1 MPLDPRI
8 PLMADQIVLPD
19 RLAAQQRRQQVQA
32 NRMAMEAQQATAQRN
47 AMLRSKASLVD
58 FTSPQ
63 QTASFAS
70 LGEGTEPY
78 VENATRVQSMA
89 TAQSAQAHAAA
100 EEERKHRDEGF
111 KLIGQG
117 LLGALADP
125 SDMVLATIHSS
136 LAARDIPADQ
146 LESIIGP
153 IMRLPPGQRTGAIR
167 QFVATNETARQ
178 ALEFVSPKPVEVN
191 LGDRVAFI
199 DANPNSPT
207 YNQEVRSDAV
217 GVNPNQPVQIVQG
230 AAGPYALPRGGEG
243 EATPIVGP
251 DEQPIGRPPTAAQ
264 QTAAAGGQAGGRDAF
279 RARAAEAGLD
289 NVAVTRGAIAAAINQ
304 ATNLSSGFVGSM
316 TERIPGSPAADL
328 DARLNT
334 IRANISFDRLQQM
347 RQNSPTGGALGNVSN
362 REMELLSS
370 TLGSLSLRQSPAQLV
385 ESLQT
390 IDGIMQKLDAAY
402 RADLERFG
410 ADAMGGA
417 GGGQTQGAPRVG
429 TVEGGY
435 RFTGGDPS
443 NPSSWER
450 VR

>member
-89 TAQSAQAHAAA
+89 TAQSAQARAAA

-125 SDMVLATIHSS
+125 SDMGLTTIRSS
-136 LAARDIPADQ
+136 LEAQGIPADQ
-146 LESIIGP
+146 LEPIIGP

-178 ALEFVSPKPVEVN
+178 ALEFVSPKPEEVDF
-191 LGDRVAFI
+191 GGTIAFI
-199 DANPNSPT
+199 DMNPNSPT
-207 YNQEVRSDAV
+207 YRQRVSEGAKTAD
-217 GVNPNQPVQIVQG
+217 PNRPVQIVQG
-230 AAGPYALPRGGEG
+230 ETGAFMLPPGGGAAAPVVDVNG
-243 EATPIVGP
+243 
-251 DEQPIGRPPTAAQ
+251 DPIGLPPTAQ
-264 QTAAAGGQAGGRDAF
+264 QQNAA
-279 RARAAEAGLD
+279 
-289 NVAVTRGAIAAAINQ
+289 
-304 ATNLSSGFVGSM
+304 
-316 TERIPGSPAADL
+316 SPAAAQAQRARSQAAEIMSESARVMQDQLAVLRDENFVRNANTSTAGNLGQFARDL
-328 DARLNT
+328 VPGVRGAALAANPRADTASGVIQGTISTMLGQLRNLYGTSSKAMDA
-334 IRANISFDRLQQM
+334 
-347 RQNSPTGGALGNVSN
+347 V
-362 REMELLSS
+362 REMELALARF
-370 TLGSLSLRQSPAQLV
+370 GSEGMTYEASMEL
-385 ESLQT
+385 
-390 IDGIMQKLDAAY
+390 LDAEMR
-402 RADLERFG
+402 RADRIAQEYV
-410 ADAMGGA
+410 AEMGGA
-417 GGGQTQGAPRVG
+417 GATPAQGGGQYR
-429 TVEGGY
+429 EGEVRY
-435 RFTGGDPS
+435 NSAGDG
-443 NPSSWER
+443 
-450 VR
+450 VRYTNGQWVPL

>member
-70 LGEGTEPY
+70 FGEGTEPY

-89 TAQSAQAHAAA
+89 TAQSAQARAAA

-125 SDMVLATIHSS
+125 SDMGLTTIRSS
-136 LAARDIPADQ
+136 LEAQGIPADQ
-146 LESIIGP
+146 LEPIIGP

-230 AAGPYALPRGGEG
+230 AAGAYALPRGGEG
-243 EATPIVGP
+243 EAVPVTSGGA
-251 DEQPIGRPPTAAQ
+251 PIGLPP
-264 QTAAAGGQAGGRDAF
+264 AAGGQAGGRDAF

-362 REMELLSS
+362 REMELLAS

>member
-47 AMLRSKASLVD
+47 AMLRSKAGLVD

-78 VENATRVQSMA
+78 VENARRVQSMA
-89 TAQSAQAHAAA
+89 TAQSAEARAAA

-125 SDMVLATIHSS
+125 SDMGLTTIRSS
-136 LAARDIPADQ
+136 LEAQGIPADQ
-146 LESIIGP
+146 LEPIIGP
-153 IMRLPPGQRTGAIR
+153 IMRLPPDQRSGAIR

-217 GVNPNQPVQIVQG
+217 GINPNQPVQIVQG

-243 EATPIVGP
+243 EADLITAGGA
-251 DEQPIGRPPTAAQ
+251 PIGLPPTAAQ
-264 QTAAAGGQAGGRDAF
+264 QTAAAGGGQSPQQQRGLSALNAALDTLAENYAALGSSGAMVSSANQSPLENMVAAGRASGVGRAI
-279 RARAAEAGLD
+279 E
-289 NVAVTRGAIAAAINQ
+289 GAIGTEAQTRRNNITNTRPLIIAALKE
-304 ATNLSSGFVGSM
+304 ATGMSAQQLNSNVELQ
-316 TERIPGSPAADL
+316 L
-328 DARLNT
+328 YLNT
-334 IRANISFDRLQQM
+334 
-347 RQNSPTGGALGNVSN
+347 
-362 REMELLSS
+362 LSDPS
-370 TLGSLSLRQSPAQLV
+370 QSV
-385 ESLQT
+385 ESAL
-390 IDGIMQKLDAAY
+390 AAVEGL
-402 RADLERFG
+402 RSFVATT
-410 ADAMGGA
+410 MGGA
-417 GGGQTQGAPRVG
+417 GTAQGNSGQYR
-429 TVEGGY
+429 EGEVRY
-435 RFTGGDPS
+435 NSAGDG
-443 NPSSWER
+443 
-450 VR
+450 VRYTNGRWVPI